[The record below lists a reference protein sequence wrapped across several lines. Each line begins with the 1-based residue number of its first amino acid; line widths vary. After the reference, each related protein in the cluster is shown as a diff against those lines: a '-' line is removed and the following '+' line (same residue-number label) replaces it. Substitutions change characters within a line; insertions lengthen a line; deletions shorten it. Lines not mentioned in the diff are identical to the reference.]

1 MKNNDLYQ
9 LTENDILE
17 FDELFNRTLT
27 EDEFYILKAKIELD
41 EIYKHKFRVYRA
53 LRKEIEVEAISSDT
67 LKNRLCKLKK
77 KVRRRRMIH
86 FYISTLLI
94 AFVLFLG
101 INYWL
106 NKPDVNQEVYS
117 NYKNIEVGLSLK
129 MNAENPKMIDSAMY
143 YFANI
148 DYDKA
153 LYYLK
158 KAPKSDSVDFY
169 IAYCNEMLENSDLAI
184 DTYQD
189 IIKKSSI
196 RLYQDK
202 AKFRL
207 ALMYLKDK
215 NKKFKDLFKEIAEDD
230 SNAYKE
236 LAADI
241 LKSIKG

>member
-53 LRKEIEVEAISSDT
+53 LRKEIEEEAISSDS
-67 LKNRLCKLKK
+67 LKNRLSKLKK
-77 KVRRRRMIH
+77 KVRRKRMIH
-86 FYISTLLI
+86 FYISSLLI
-94 AFVLFLG
+94 VFVLFLG

>member
-53 LRKEIEVEAISSDT
+53 LRKEIEEEAISSDS
-67 LKNRLCKLKK
+67 LKNRLSKLKK
-77 KVRRRRMIH
+77 KVRRKRMIH
-86 FYISTLLI
+86 FYISSLLI
-94 AFVLFLG
+94 VFVLFLG

-106 NKPDVNQEVYS
+106 NKPDLNQEVYS
-117 NYKNIEVGLSLK
+117 KYKNIEVGLSLK

-169 IAYCNEMLENSDLAI
+169 IAYCNEMLENSGFAI
-184 DTYQD
+184 NAYQD

>member
-9 LTENDILE
+9 LTESDILE

-53 LRKEIEVEAISSDT
+53 LRKEIEEEAISSDS
-67 LKNRLCKLKK
+67 LKNRLSKLKK
-77 KVRRRRMIH
+77 KVRRKRMIH
-86 FYISTLLI
+86 FYISSLLI
-94 AFVLFLG
+94 VFVLFLG

-106 NKPDVNQEVYS
+106 NKPDLNQEVYS
-117 NYKNIEVGLSLK
+117 KYKNIEVGLSLK

>member
-9 LTENDILE
+9 LTESDILE

-53 LRKEIEVEAISSDT
+53 LRKEIEEEAISSDT
-67 LKNRLCKLKK
+67 LKNRLSKLKK
-77 KVRRRRMIH
+77 KVRRRRMVY
-86 FYISTLLI
+86 FYISSLLI
-94 AFVLFLG
+94 VFVLFLG

-106 NKPDVNQEVYS
+106 NKPDLNQEVYS
-117 NYKNIEVGLSLK
+117 KYKNIEVGLSLK

>member
-1 MKNNDLYQ
+1 MKNKDLYQ
-9 LTENDILE
+9 LSEEDILE

-41 EIYKHKFRVYRA
+41 EIYKHKFKVYRA
-53 LRKEIEVEAISSDT
+53 LRKEIEDEAMTSDT
-67 LKNRLCKLKK
+67 LKSRLNTLKR
-77 KVRRRRMIH
+77 KVRRRRRFRI
-86 FYISTLLI
+86 YISFTII

-101 INYWL
+101 LNYWL
-106 NKPDVNQEVYS
+106 NRPDLNQEIYS
-117 NYKNIEVGLSLK
+117 NYRNTEVGLSLK
-129 MNAENPKMIDSAMY
+129 MNAESPKMIDSAMY

-148 DYDKA
+148 EYGKA
-153 LYYLK
+153 LFYLK

-169 IAYCNEMLENSDLAI
+169 IAYCNEMLDNSDLAI
-184 DTYQD
+184 RLYQAIMD
-189 IIKKSSI
+189 QSSM

-215 NKKFKDLFKEIAEDD
+215 DKKFKDLFQEIAEDD

-236 LAADI
+236 LAIEI